1 MSTSS
6 VHIHKRSTRE
16 RSWIERAIILFFHF
30 HPHFADQ
37 QLNVTSGV
45 FDIKAKTI
53 YHWFH
58 YKEVINKWK
67 DIVLGLTVQMVLEAL
82 PKRKDREMYAT
93 RFTAAELVQSIPA
106 ACLPSAPILSDAKKI
121 LAPVGATSSHQK
133 QRALAQASKDEY
145 VYLKKQQKRVHT
157 TKHRVTKFAVE
168 ERWLI
173 EQILNA
179 KERRT
184 FYTMNELRNM
194 VRHQFTQGKLYE
206 CHIRDLESGAK
217 DSKGLNQWLRRTLQQ
232 VNYTP
237 KKQPSIL

>member
-6 VHIHKRSTRE
+6 VQVHKRSTRE

-37 QLNVTSGV
+37 QLNITSQV

-58 YKEVINKWK
+58 KEDVICKWK
-67 DIVLGLTVQMVLEAL
+67 DIVLGLTVQMVLMAL

-93 RFTAAELVQSIPA
+93 RFAPAELVQSIPE
-106 ACLPSAPILSDAKKI
+106 ACLPSTPVLSDAKKI
-121 LAPVGATSSHQK
+121 LAPVGVTHSHQK

-184 FYTMNELRNM
+184 IYTMNELRTM
-194 VRHQFTQGKLYE
+194 VRHQFTQGTLYE
-206 CHIRDLESGAK
+206 CHIRDPGGGTK

>member
-6 VHIHKRSTRE
+6 VQIHKRSTRE

-37 QLNVTSGV
+37 QLNVTGEV
-45 FDIKAKTI
+45 FDIKVKTI

-58 YKEVINKWK
+58 KEEVIYKWK
-67 DIVLGLTVQMVLEAL
+67 NIVLGLTAQMVLEAL
-82 PKRKDREMYAT
+82 PKRSDREMYST
-93 RFTAAELVQSIPA
+93 RLSASELVQSIPE
-106 ACLPSAPILSDAKKI
+106 ACLPSSSVLLDTKKV
-121 LAPVGATSSHQK
+121 LVSVGATSSHQK
-133 QRALAQASKDEY
+133 QRALAQSSKDEY

-157 TKHRVTKFAVE
+157 TKHRVTKFAAE

-179 KERRT
+179 KERRIV
-184 FYTMNELRNM
+184 YTLNELRNL

-206 CHIRDLESGAK
+206 CHIRDPESGMK
-217 DSKGLNQWLRRTLQQ
+217 DPKGLNQWLRRTLQQ